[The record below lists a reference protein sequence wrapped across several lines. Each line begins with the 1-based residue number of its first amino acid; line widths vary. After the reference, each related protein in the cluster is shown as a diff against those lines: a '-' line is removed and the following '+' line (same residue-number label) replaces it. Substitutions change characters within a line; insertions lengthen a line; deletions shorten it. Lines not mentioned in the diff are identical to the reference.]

1 MILVTAGRNIDNGNI
16 ALVVAED
23 KGKAYLIG
31 YNDENGRFTADEKNE
46 VFRIEI
52 SNVRLNDWLV
62 YYNSIKV
69 LRKISKENRTRG

>member
-16 ALVVAED
+16 ALVIAED
-23 KGKAYLIG
+23 NGKAYLIG
-31 YNDENGRFTADEKNE
+31 YNDENGRFKADEKNE

-69 LRKISKENRTRG
+69 HLKK

>member
-16 ALVVAED
+16 ALVIAED
-23 KGKAYLIG
+23 NGKAYLIG
-31 YNDENGRFTADEKNE
+31 YNDENGIFKADEKNE

-69 LRKISKENRTRG
+69 HLKE